1 MAEKNPNP
9 MESFRE
15 KLTGALQGDNKAEGI
30 MEAVMDLLRAHG
42 AAVPNITLQKVATGK
57 ATVDNDAVVGA
68 FTKKIH
74 EAVKGEHKADNVRKA
89 VNELLRAYGI
99 LIQNQK
105 PEYYKHPVYPR
116 DPKSYIVP
124 KPNHEPKKKPCYT
137 KPQVQAGYIKHI
149 GKK

>member
-1 MAEKNPNP
+1 MAENNPNP
-9 MESFRE
+9 MESFKE

-42 AAVPNITLQKVATGK
+42 AAVPDIALQKVATGK
-57 ATVDNDAVVGA
+57 AAVDNDAVVGA

-74 EAVKGEHKADNVRKA
+74 AAIKGEHQADNIKKA

-99 LIQNQK
+99 SIQKQK

-116 DPKSYIVP
+116 DPKSPIAP
-124 KPNHEPKKKPCYT
+124 KPNQEPEKKPYYT
-137 KPQVQAGYIKHI
+137 NPPVQVGYMRNI
-149 GKK
+149 GKN